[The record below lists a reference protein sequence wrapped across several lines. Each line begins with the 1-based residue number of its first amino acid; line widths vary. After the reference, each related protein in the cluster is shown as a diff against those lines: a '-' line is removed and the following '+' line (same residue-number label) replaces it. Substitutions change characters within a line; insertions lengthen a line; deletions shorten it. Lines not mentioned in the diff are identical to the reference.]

1 MNIQD
6 IADDIRDQWNDE
18 RFTPWYQKVLIYI
31 ALGQCLLFVIL
42 ELTK

>member
-1 MNIQD
+1 MKLQQ

-31 ALGQCLLFVIL
+31 AMSGTALAVVL
-42 ELTK
+42 ELAL